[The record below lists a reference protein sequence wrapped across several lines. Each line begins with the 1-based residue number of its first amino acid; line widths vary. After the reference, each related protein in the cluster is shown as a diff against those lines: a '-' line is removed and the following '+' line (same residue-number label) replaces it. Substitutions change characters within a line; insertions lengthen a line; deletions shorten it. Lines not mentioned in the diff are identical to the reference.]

1 VDERV
6 LSSPAA
12 LGLALG
18 IGAASA
24 FVPFVNAELAVSG
37 AAASGTAAFAVGAAV
52 AVAAGQTLGKLAIF
66 EAGRRG
72 STWHQRSRRRTE
84 PLPRWETRA
93 TTLLATR
100 WSGGAIVLLS
110 ATVGLP
116 PLALV
121 SAAAGLAR
129 ARRADF
135 LLCCLLGRT
144 ARFVTVAA
152 IVLVAWRS

>member
-1 VDERV
+1 MP
-6 LSSPAA
+6 S
-12 LGLALG
+12 
-18 IGAASA
+18 
-24 FVPFVNAELAVSG
+24 
-37 AAASGTAAFAVGAAV
+37 
-52 AVAAGQTLGKLAIF
+52 F

-72 STWHQRSRRRTE
+72 STWHHRSRHRTE
-84 PLPRWETRA
+84 PLPRWQTRA

-129 ARRADF
+129 ARRVDF

-144 ARFVTVAA
+144 TRFVTVAA